1 MKRVISAFV
10 LIFLLHS
17 TFNAFAAPNQQLRV
31 QQNPE
36 VEKAYQKGLE
46 LFKRGRYDIAA
57 WELQNM
63 LILFP
68 KNHRKSSA
76 LYLIARARF
85 HEKKYAEASEA
96 LEQLLREF
104 PKSKYRYD
112 ALFLEAAIAYQEN
125 NIPKTLELLQKIID
139 GSKNRILVQQSEKI
153 FYKIVVSNYTLTD
166 IPNLRKQ
173 FSSFNLKPVWMLA
186 EASKL
191 IAKGEYQKARKE
203 TESFFNEFPNNPLM
217 KEAQVLKKILT
228 ESPTISLKIGV
239 ILPLTGFYSEQA
251 RDVANGVQMAY
262 DYWKNS
268 HPRMAVQLGIFDSR
282 GNIIEALKTTQR
294 LLASKRTLALLGSL
308 ESNPTAAIAAV
319 SSYGN
324 VPLLA
329 PTGTENGIAD
339 LGENVFQMDGNVDI
353 RGKILAEYAVQKL
366 HLKTFAILAPA
377 DEYGKQITDS
387 FAATIDQLGGKILA
401 ETWYYEGAIDFK
413 KQLSHIRNVGLEKMV
428 WDSLRMAYPNYDDAQ
443 IDSLFAIEKE
453 IRREKNQN
461 RVIKKL
467 ADSTAVPVTSIDGI
481 FLPVYTEDIKYI
493 APQYAMFNI
502 QSQILGGDYWND
514 INLLNDNNRYING
527 VIFTTDVYVKEN
539 DLPYLRFKNQYR
551 KRFKSSPSKFSILGY
566 DTMNFLLKVI
576 SAGNYTKSD
585 VLKGLKKIETFDG
598 LHGTFKFL
606 NGNRV
611 NSGMVLL
618 RYENGS
624 FRHVN

>member
-1 MKRVISAFV
+1 MKRVISALIF
-10 LIFLLHS
+10 IFLLHS
-17 TFNAFAAPNQQLRV
+17 SFNAFAVPNHQLQAQV
-31 QQNPE
+31 NPE
-36 VEKAYQKGLE
+36 VEKAYQKGLQ
-46 LFKRGRYDIAA
+46 LFKSGRYDVAA

-85 HEKKYAEASEA
+85 HEKKYAEANEA
-96 LEQLLREF
+96 LKQLLQEF

-112 ALFLEAAIAYQEN
+112 ALFLEAAIAYQQN

-139 GSKNRILVQQSEKI
+139 DSKNKTLVQQSEKI
-153 FYKIVVSNYTLTD
+153 AYKIVVSHYALSD
-166 IPNLRKQ
+166 ISDLKNQ
-173 FSSFNLKPVWMLA
+173 YSSSNLKPVWMLA

-191 IAKGEYQKARKE
+191 IAVGDYQQAKKK
-203 TESFFNEFPNNPLM
+203 TESFLKAFPNSPLRT
-217 KEAQVLKKILT
+217 EALALKKILA
-228 ESPTISLKIGV
+228 ESPTLALKIGV

-251 RDVANGVQMAY
+251 RDVANGIQMAY
-262 DYWKNS
+262 DTWKNS
-268 HPRMAVQLGIFDSR
+268 HARTNIHLEIFDSR
-282 GNIIEALKTTQR
+282 GNIVEALKTTQR
-294 LLASKRTLALLGSL
+294 LVASKKTLALLGSL

-319 SSYGN
+319 SSYG
-324 VPLLA
+324 PIPMLA

-339 LGENVFQMDGNVDI
+339 LGENVFQMDGNIDI
-353 RGKILAEYAVQKL
+353 RGKILAEYAIQKL

-401 ETWYYEGAIDFK
+401 ETWYYEGAMDFK

-428 WDSLRMAYPNYDDAQ
+428 WDSLRAAYPNYADPQ
-443 IDSLFAIEKE
+443 IDSLFAIEKV

-502 QSQILGGDYWND
+502 QSQILGGDYWKD
-514 INLLNDNNRYING
+514 INILNDNNRYING
-527 VIFTTDVYVKEN
+527 VIFTTDVYVNEN

-551 KRFKSSPSKFSILGY
+551 MTFKSSPSKFSILGY
-566 DTMNFLLKVI
+566 DTMRFLLKVI
-576 SAGNYTKSD
+576 GAGNYTTAD
-585 VLKGLKKIETFDG
+585 VLKALKKTDTFEG
-598 LHGTFKFL
+598 LHGTFKFS
-606 NGNRV
+606 NGSRV

-618 RYENGS
+618 RYENGA
-624 FRHVN
+624 FRRVN